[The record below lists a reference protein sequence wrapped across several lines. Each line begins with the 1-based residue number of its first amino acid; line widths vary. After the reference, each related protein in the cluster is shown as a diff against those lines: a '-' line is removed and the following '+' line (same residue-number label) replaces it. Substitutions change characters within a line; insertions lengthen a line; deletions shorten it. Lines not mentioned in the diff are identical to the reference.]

1 MNEIFER
8 VSIRRYTEEP
18 VSQEILTK
26 IIRAG
31 MAAPSA
37 GNQQPWEFY
46 AVTDR
51 ETICALSGISPY
63 AACAKNAPAVIVP
76 CYRTEG
82 NRWQETVLLD
92 LSAATENM
100 LLEITSLGLGGV
112 WLCAAPLADRMEKA
126 AQALSLPPTLQAF
139 AVIAVGYP
147 AETRR
152 QQERFDAARIHFV

>member
-1 MNEIFER
+1 MNAIYER
-8 VSIRRYTEEP
+8 VSIRKFTQQP
-18 VSQEILTK
+18 VSNEMLTE

-37 GNQQPWEFY
+37 CNQQPWEFY

-51 ETICALSGISPY
+51 EMIQALSQISPY
-63 AACAKNAPAVIVP
+63 AACAANAPALIVP

-100 LLEITSLGLGGV
+100 LLEIASRGLGGV
-112 WLCAAPLADRMEKA
+112 WLCAAPLQDRMEKA
-126 AQALSLPPTLQAF
+126 EKVLSLPPMLRAF

-147 AETRR
+147 AETRK
-152 QQERFDAARIHFV
+152 QQDRFDAARIHFV